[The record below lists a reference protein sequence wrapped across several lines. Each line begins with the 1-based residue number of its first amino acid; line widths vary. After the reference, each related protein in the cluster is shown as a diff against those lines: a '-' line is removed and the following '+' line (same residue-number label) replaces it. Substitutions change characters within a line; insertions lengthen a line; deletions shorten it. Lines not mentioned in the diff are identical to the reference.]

1 MRDAKRT
8 HIESNRSESF
18 NYLSPN
24 AIYSFFCVVRCRT
37 SVVTNLTRRESGR
50 QYVRM
55 CFLPM
60 NVRGRDQSARASI
73 ILPRVVVYHFQPA
86 ENRWSSVERPLMP
99 MSLAFTGGRLE
110 EDLSLISSWNHGLD
124 GRKARPPAEILQKL
138 AWQRRK
144 SRHCMAY
151 INSFNTGKT
160 LLLFPK

>member
-55 CFLPM
+55 CFFA
-60 NVRGRDQSARASI
+60 D
-73 ILPRVVVYHFQPA
+73 
-86 ENRWSSVERPLMP
+86 ER
-99 MSLAFTGGRLE
+99 SR
-110 EDLSLISSWNHGLD
+110 
-124 GRKARPPAEILQKL
+124 ARPVFTCINHPAP
-138 AWQRRK
+138 RRRFPFPSGREPLIERGTPADADVARLHRRPSRRRLK
-144 SRHCMAY
+144 S
-151 INSFNTGKT
+151 NLVVKSW
-160 LLLFPK
+160 P